1 MKRLKRTGLLAST
14 ILAAVATLS
23 TVPASGAAHARA
35 SARARAA
42 RTISGADSA
51 HLHLLH
57 QDESLLFEEGKATG
71 VLPGRMRAQLTVAQ
85 QYSGTCTIYT
95 NGGSVTGHGVAT
107 PHGTGRFQS
116 FSGTLSITGGTGRF
130 RGAHGHTGLYG
141 TFDRRTFSLVIQTTG
156 NFSY

>member
-1 MKRLKRTGLLAST
+1 VKRFRSIRLLAGV
-14 ILAAVATLS
+14 ILAGIVTL
-23 TVPASGAAHARA
+23 TPAAAN
-35 SARARAA
+35 A

-71 VLPGRMRAQLTVAQ
+71 VLPGRMSAQLTVAQ

-95 NGGSVTGHGVAT
+95 NDGSITGHGVAM

-116 FSGTLSITGGTGRF
+116 FKGTLTITGGTGRF
-130 RGAHGHTGLYG
+130 RGAHGRTRLYG

>member
-1 MKRLKRTGLLAST
+1 MKRFKRTGLFAS
-14 ILAAVATLS
+14 IVFAAAATLA
-23 TVPASGAAHARA
+23 TAPAGWA
-35 SARARAA
+35 ARARAA

-51 HLHLLH
+51 HLHLLR

-85 QYSGTCTIYT
+85 RYSGTCTIYT
-95 NGGSVTGHGVAT
+95 NGGSITGHGVAT

-116 FSGTLSITGGTGRF
+116 FKGTLTITGGSGRF
-130 RGAHGHTGLYG
+130 RDAHGRTGLYG

>member
-1 MKRLKRTGLLAST
+1 MRRSRRTGLLASI
-14 ILAAVATLS
+14 ILAGAWALS
-23 TVPASGAAHARA
+23 TVPASGAAG
-35 SARARAA
+35 ARAA

-107 PHGTGRFQS
+107 PHGSGRFQS
-116 FSGTLSITGGTGRF
+116 FKGTLTITGGTGRF
-130 RGAHGHTGLYG
+130 RGAHGRTGLYG

>member
-1 MKRLKRTGLLAST
+1 MKRFKRTGLLASI
-14 ILAAVATLS
+14 ILAATATL
-23 TVPASGAAHARA
+23 GAAPAG
-35 SARARAA
+35 A

-71 VLPGRMRAQLTVAQ
+71 VLPGRMSAQLTVAQ

-107 PHGTGRFQS
+107 PHGSGHDALAPVALAHNAALNRRS
-116 FSGTLSITGGTGRF
+116 FRSSE
-130 RGAHGHTGLYG
+130 
-141 TFDRRTFSLVIQTTG
+141 
-156 NFSY
+156 

>member
-1 MKRLKRTGLLAST
+1 VKRFRSIGLLAGI
-14 ILAAVATLS
+14 ILAGTATL
-23 TVPASGAAHARA
+23 A
-35 SARARAA
+35 SAH
-42 RTISGADSA
+42 TVSGADSA

-57 QDESLLFEEGKATG
+57 QDESLLFEEGKASG

-85 QYSGTCTIYT
+85 QFSGTCTIYT
-95 NGGSVTGHGVAT
+95 NGGSITGHGVAT
-107 PHGTGRFQS
+107 PHGSGRFQS
-116 FSGTLSITGGTGRF
+116 FKGTLTITGGTGRF

>member
-1 MKRLKRTGLLAST
+1 MKRFERIGLLEG
-14 ILAAVATLS
+14 ILFVAAATLG
-23 TVPASGAAHARA
+23 TAPAGAAARA
-35 SARARAA
+35 HAA

-71 VLPGRMRAQLTVAQ
+71 VLPGQMRAQLTVAQ

-95 NGGSVTGHGVAT
+95 TGGSITGHGVAT

-116 FSGTLSITGGTGRF
+116 FNGTLSITGGTGRF
-130 RGAHGHTGLYG
+130 RRAHGHTGLYG

>member
-1 MKRLKRTGLLAST
+1 
-14 ILAAVATLS
+14 
-23 TVPASGAAHARA
+23 
-35 SARARAA
+35 
-42 RTISGADSA
+42 
-51 HLHLLH
+51 
-57 QDESLLFEEGKATG
+57 
-71 VLPGRMRAQLTVAQ
+71 VLPGRMSAQLTVAQ

-116 FSGTLSITGGTGRF
+116 FKGTLTITGGTGRF
-130 RGAHGHTGLYG
+130 RGAHGRTGLYG

>member
-1 MKRLKRTGLLAST
+1 MKRLKRTGLLAS
-14 ILAAVATLS
+14 IVLAATATLGTS
-23 TVPASGAAHARA
+23 PAGAA
-35 SARARAA
+35 ARARVA

-57 QDESLLFEEGKATG
+57 QNESLLFEEGKATG

-95 NGGSVTGHGVAT
+95 NGGSVTGHGIAT

-116 FSGTLSITGGTGRF
+116 FKGTLTITGGTGRF

>member
-1 MKRLKRTGLLAST
+1 MKRFKHTGLLAG
-14 ILAAVATLS
+14 IVLAASATLG
-23 TVPASGAAHARA
+23 TAPAGATAH
-35 SARARAA
+35 ARAA

-71 VLPGRMRAQLTVAQ
+71 VLPGRMSAQLTVAQ
-85 QYSGTCTIYT
+85 LYSGTCTIYT
-95 NGGSVTGHGVAT
+95 NGGSITGHGVAT

-116 FSGTLSITGGTGRF
+116 FKGTLTITGGTGRF
-130 RGAHGHTGLYG
+130 RGAHGRTGLYG

>member
-1 MKRLKRTGLLAST
+1 MKRSKRTGLFAS
-14 ILAAVATLS
+14 IVLAAAAMLATA
-23 TVPASGAAHARA
+23 PAGGATA
-35 SARARAA
+35 ARAA

-57 QDESLLFEEGKATG
+57 QDESLLIEEGNATG
-71 VLPGRMRAQLTVAQ
+71 VLPGQMRAQLTVAQ
-85 QYSGTCTIYT
+85 RYSGTCTIYT
-95 NGGSVTGHGVAT
+95 NGGSITGHGVAT

-116 FSGTLSITGGTGRF
+116 FKGTLTITGGTGRF
-130 RGAHGHTGLYG
+130 RRAHGRTGLYG

>member
-1 MKRLKRTGLLAST
+1 MKRLKCSGLLASI
-14 ILAAVATLS
+14 ILAATATLS
-23 TVPASGAAHARA
+23 TVPASGA
-35 SARARAA
+35 ARARAA

-57 QDESLLFEEGKATG
+57 QDESLLLEEGKATG

-116 FSGTLSITGGTGRF
+116 FKGTLTITGGTGRF
-130 RGAHGHTGLYG
+130 RGAHGRTGLYG

>member
-1 MKRLKRTGLLAST
+1 MKHFKRSGLLVSI
-14 ILAAVATLS
+14 ILAAAAILG
-23 TVPASGAAHARA
+23 PASA
-35 SARARAA
+35 SARM
-42 RTISGADSA
+42 ISGADSA

-57 QDESLLFEEGKATG
+57 QNESLLFEEGRATG
-71 VLPGRMRAQLTVAQ
+71 VLPGRMSAQLTVAQ

-116 FSGTLSITGGTGRF
+116 FRGTLTITGGTGRF
-130 RGAHGHTGLYG
+130 RGAHGRTGLYG

>member
-1 MKRLKRTGLLAST
+1 MKRSKRTCLLASI
-14 ILAAVATLS
+14 ILAGIATLS
-23 TVPASGAAHARA
+23 TVPASGA
-35 SARARAA
+35 ARARAA

-71 VLPGRMRAQLTVAQ
+71 VLPGRMSAQLTVAQ

-95 NGGSVTGHGVAT
+95 NGGSITGHGVAT

-116 FSGTLSITGGTGRF
+116 FKGTLTITGGTGRF
-130 RGAHGHTGLYG
+130 RGAHGRTGLYG